1 MRAPV
6 TDTEASDSEARG
18 TGARDSEARD
28 SGARDSGAR
37 DTDVVVVGAGPVG
50 LMLAGELRLGG
61 ADVIVLD
68 RLGAPTTE
76 SRASTLHARTM
87 EILDQRGLLDEIGTP
102 PDEPMG
108 HFGGLPLDL
117 RLPGPYP
124 GQWKVPQTRTEEVLG
139 AWAVRLGAEVRR
151 GHRVTGLEQHP
162 DRVTVEAAGPEGG
175 APVRI
180 TAPYVVGCD
189 GEESTVRRLAAVA
202 FPGNDAEREL
212 IRADIAGIDIR
223 GRRFE
228 RLPRGLAIAA
238 RRPDGVTRVM
248 VHEFGR
254 TPRAA
259 EASFADIVDAWHNVT
274 GEDLSA
280 GTPLWVNAFGDV
292 SRQAE
297 RYRHGRVLLAGD
309 AAHAQMP
316 IGGQALNLGLQ
327 DAVNLGWKLA
337 AAARGRAPARL
348 LDSYHE
354 ERHEVG
360 RQVLSNIR
368 AQARLLLGG
377 PEVTGLR
384 AAIGE
389 LLPYEAVRARLAGM
403 VSGLD
408 IRYGGALAD
417 AGRPGGG
424 PHGSAG
430 WRLPPMTLNLRQP
443 VAIPAYGSESEGS
456 PVHTAALLRDARGV
470 LLVAAVE
477 EERRELLTGVAGPFG
492 RSVDAVTV
500 FRPAG
505 GPGDPAEVFVGV
517 DAVLVRPDGYVAWAG
532 TSAAGLEA
540 ALATWF
546 VRDTRH
552 SASPSTPSITP
563 RATSSTTPRTRPH
576 TTPHTRSH
584 IVRRENMGKLT
595 GKTAL
600 VTGASRGMGRAT
612 AERLAREGAL
622 VAVHY
627 ATGADAA
634 AETVERIEKDGG
646 RAFAVQ
652 AELGVPGGVHELF
665 LGLEEGLKERTG
677 STELNILVNNAGV
690 MGGVAAEDTTPEQ
703 FDRIF
708 AVNAKAPF
716 FIIQRALTNIPDG
729 GRIVNISS
737 GLTRFAN
744 PDEIAYAMSKGAVE
758 MLALHFAKLLGPRNI
773 TINSVAPG
781 ITRNSNPVFDIPE
794 AVTAMAG
801 LSTFN
806 RVGEPE
812 DVADVIAFL
821 VSDDARW
828 VTGSFVDASGGTL
841 LG

>member
-18 TGARDSEARD
+18 TGARGTGARDSEAR
-28 SGARDSGAR
+28 GTGAR

-408 IRYGGALAD
+408 IRYGGALTD

-470 LLVAAVE
+470 LLVAADE

>member
-18 TGARDSEARD
+18 TGARDSE
-28 SGARDSGAR
+28 ARDSGAR

-124 GQWKVPQTRTEEVLG
+124 GQWKVPQTRTEAVLG

-477 EERRELLTGVAGPFG
+477 EERRELLTGVARPFG

-563 RATSSTTPRTRPH
+563 RPTSSTTPRTRPH

>member
-6 TDTEASDSEARG
+6 TDTEASDSEAR
-18 TGARDSEARD
+18 DSE
-28 SGARDSGAR
+28 AR

-108 HFGGLPLDL
+108 HFGGLPMDL

-403 VSGLD
+403 VSGLG
-408 IRYGGALAD
+408 IRYGGALTD

-470 LLVAAVE
+470 LLVAADE

-552 SASPSTPSITP
+552 SASPSTPS
-563 RATSSTTPRTRPH
+563 TTPH

>member
-6 TDTEASDSEARG
+6 TDTEASDSEASDSEP
-18 TGARDSEARD
+18 RDSE
-28 SGARDSGAR
+28 ARDSGAR

-316 IGGQALNLGLQ
+316 IGGQVLNLGLQ

-408 IRYGGALAD
+408 IRYGGALTD

-470 LLVAAVE
+470 LLVAADE

>member
-6 TDTEASDSEARG
+6 TDPEASDPEARESEARN
-18 TGARDSEARD
+18 TEARNTE
-28 SGARDSGAR
+28 AR

-151 GHRVTGLEQHP
+151 GHQVTGLEQHP

-189 GEESTVRRLAAVA
+189 GEESTVRRLTAVA

-384 AAIGE
+384 AVIGE

-408 IRYGGALAD
+408 IRYGGSLTD

-443 VAIPAYGSESEGS
+443 VVISAYGSESEGS
-456 PVHTAALLRDARGV
+456 PVHTAALLRGARGV
-470 LLVAAVE
+470 LLVTADE
-477 EERRELLTGVAGPFG
+477 EERRELLTGVARPFG

-505 GPGDPAEVFVGV
+505 DPGGSEGLFDGV

-552 SASPSTPSITP
+552 SASPTTPPITPST
-563 RATSSTTPRTRPH
+563 TSSTTPH
-576 TTPHTRSH
+576 TTSH

-716 FIIQRALTNIPDG
+716 FIIQRALANIPDG

>member
-18 TGARDSEARD
+18 T
-28 SGARDSGAR
+28 GARDSGAR

-124 GQWKVPQTRTEEVLG
+124 GQWKVPQTLTEAVLG

-470 LLVAAVE
+470 LLVAADE

>member
-6 TDTEASDSEARG
+6 TDPEASDPEARESEARG
-18 TGARDSEARD
+18 TE
-28 SGARDSGAR
+28 AR

-254 TPRAA
+254 APRAA

-470 LLVAAVE
+470 LLVAADE

>member
-6 TDTEASDSEARG
+6 TDTEASDSEAR
-18 TGARDSEARD
+18 DSE
-28 SGARDSGAR
+28 ARDSGAR

-189 GEESTVRRLAAVA
+189 GEESTLRRLAAVA

-254 TPRAA
+254 APRAA

-470 LLVAAVE
+470 LLVAADE

-563 RATSSTTPRTRPH
+563 RATSSTTPRTRPHTTPHTRSH

>member
-1 MRAPV
+1 MTVNVA
-6 TDTEASDSEARG
+6 
-18 TGARDSEARD
+18 GA
-28 SGARDSGAR
+28 
-37 DTDVVVVGAGPVG
+37 TDVVVVGAGPVG

-61 ADVIVLD
+61 ADVVVLE
-68 RLGAPTTE
+68 RLAAPTTE

-87 EILDQRGLLDEIGTP
+87 EILDQRGLLADLGTP

-108 HFGGLPLDL
+108 HFGGLPMDL
-117 RLPGPYP
+117 RLPGCPYP
-124 GQWKVPQTRTEEVLG
+124 GQWKVPQTRTEELLG
-139 AWAVRLGAEVRR
+139 AWAARLGAEVRR
-151 GHRVTGLEQHP
+151 GHRVTALEQHP
-162 DRVTVEAAGPEGG
+162 DRAVVQAAGPGG
-175 APVRI
+175 DPVRI
-180 TAPYVVGCD
+180 TAAYVVGCD
-189 GEESTVRRLAAVA
+189 GEDSTVRRLAGVS
-202 FPGNDAEREL
+202 FPGSDARREL
-212 IRADIAGIDIR
+212 IRADVDGIDIR

-248 VHEFGR
+248 VHAFGR
-254 TPRAA
+254 APRAA
-259 EASFADIVDAWHNVT
+259 EASFADLVDAWRHVT

-297 RYRHGRVLLAGD
+297 HYRQGRVLLAGD

-337 AAARGRAPARL
+337 AVVGGRGPERL

-354 ERHEVG
+354 ERHAVG
-360 RQVLSNIR
+360 RQVLSGIR

-384 AAIGE
+384 EVFGE
-389 LLPYEAVRARLAGM
+389 LLPYEAVRSRLAGTI
-403 VSGLD
+403 SGLD
-408 IRYGGALAD
+408 IRYGGTPTD

-424 PHGSAG
+424 PHPLTGR
-430 WRLPPMTLNLRQP
+430 RLPPLLLRLRSGP
-443 VAIPAYGSESEGS
+443 AAYGAEGGDPGTDHS
-456 PVHTAALLRDARGV
+456 SVRTPDLLRGARGV
-470 LLVAAVE
+470 LLVTADDE
-477 EERRELLTGVAGPFG
+477 DRRRLLTRTAGPFG
-492 RSVDAVTV
+492 ASVDVVTAAP
-500 FRPAG
+500 PAG
-505 GPGDPAEVFVGV
+505 GPDDSPPDGA
-517 DAVLVRPDGYVAWAG
+517 DAVLIRPDGYVAWAG

-540 ALATWF
+540 ALTTWF
-546 VRDTRH
+546 TRDTRAL
-552 SASPSTPSITP
+552 SAASKRRPAERHPSP
-563 RATSSTTPRTRPH
+563 TTDPYTG
-576 TTPHTRSH
+576 SH
-584 IVRRENMGKLT
+584 IGRRENMGKLT

-634 AETVERIEKDGG
+634 AEVVERIEKDGG
-646 RAFAVQ
+646 RGFAVQ
-652 AELGVPGGVHELF
+652 AELGAPGGVHDLF
-665 LGLEEGLKERTG
+665 LGLEAALKERTG
-677 STELNILVNNAGV
+677 ATELNILVNNAGV
-690 MGGVAAEDTTPEQ
+690 MGGVAPEDTTPEQ

-716 FIIQRALTNIPDG
+716 FIIQRALAIMPDG

-758 MLALHFAKLLGPRNI
+758 MLALHFAKLLGPRGI

-781 ITRNSNPVFDIPE
+781 ITRNSNPVFDVPE

-812 DVADVIAFL
+812 DIADVVAFL

-828 VTGSFVDASGGTL
+828 ITGSFVDASGGTL

>member
-1 MRAPV
+1 MTVNA
-6 TDTEASDSEARG
+6 A
-18 TGARDSEARD
+18 GA
-28 SGARDSGAR
+28 
-37 DTDVVVVGAGPVG
+37 TDVVVVGAGPVG

-61 ADVIVLD
+61 ADVVVLE
-68 RLGAPTTE
+68 RLAAPTTE

-87 EILDQRGLLDEIGTP
+87 EILDQRGLLADLGTP

-108 HFGGLPLDL
+108 HFGGLPMDL
-117 RLPGPYP
+117 RLPGCPHP
-124 GQWKVPQTRTEEVLG
+124 GQWKVPQTRTEEILG
-139 AWAVRLGAEVRR
+139 AWAVRLGADVRR
-151 GHRVTGLEQHP
+151 GHRVTALEQHP
-162 DRVTVEAAGPEGG
+162 DRVVVEATGPGG
-175 APVRI
+175 EPVRI
-180 TAPYVVGCD
+180 TAAYVVGCD
-189 GEESTVRRLAAVA
+189 GEDSTVRRLADIA
-202 FPGNDAEREL
+202 FPGTDARREL
-212 IRADIAGIDIR
+212 IRADVDGIDIR

-248 VHEFGR
+248 VHAFGG

-259 EASFADIVDAWHNVT
+259 EASFAGLVDAWRHVT
-274 GEDLSA
+274 GEDLSS

-297 RYRHGRVLLAGD
+297 RYRQGRVLLAGD

-337 AAARGRAPARL
+337 AVAGGRGPERL

-360 RQVLSNIR
+360 RQVLSGIR

-384 AAIGE
+384 EVFGE
-389 LLPYEAVRARLAGM
+389 LLPYEAVRSRLAGTI
-403 VSGLD
+403 SGLD
-408 IRYGGALAD
+408 IRYGGPPAD

-424 PHGSAG
+424 PHPLTGR
-430 WRLPPMTLNLRQP
+430 RLPPLSLRLRSGP
-443 VAIPAYGSESEGS
+443 TAYGAERGDPGQDHASVRT
-456 PVHTAALLRDARGV
+456 PDLLRGARGV
-470 LLVAAVE
+470 LLVTADDE
-477 EERRELLTGVAGPFG
+477 DRRRLLTRTAGPFG
-492 RSVDAVTV
+492 TSVDVVTAA
-500 FRPAG
+500 P
-505 GPGDPAEVFVGV
+505 PAEGPDDSPLDGA
-517 DAVLVRPDGYVAWAG
+517 DAVLVRPDGHVAWAG
-532 TSAAGLEA
+532 TSAAVLET
-540 ALATWF
+540 ALTTWF
-546 VRDTRH
+546 TRDTRAL
-552 SASPSTPSITP
+552 SGVPG
-563 RATSSTTPRTRPH
+563 RRP
-576 TTPHTRSH
+576 TEPPYTGSH
-584 IVRRENMGKLT
+584 IGRRENMGKLT

-634 AETVERIEKDGG
+634 AEVVERIEKDGG
-646 RAFAVQ
+646 RGFAVQ
-652 AELGVPGGVHELF
+652 AELGAPGGVHDLF
-665 LGLEEGLKERTG
+665 LGLEAGLKERTG
-677 STELNILVNNAGV
+677 ATELNLLVNNAGV
-690 MGGVAAEDTTPEQ
+690 MGGVAPEDTTPEQ

-716 FIIQRALTNIPDG
+716 FIIQRALAIMPDG
-729 GRIVNISS
+729 GRIVNVSS

-758 MLALHFAKLLGPRNI
+758 MLALHFAKLLGPRGI
-773 TINSVAPG
+773 TVNSVAPG
-781 ITRNSNPVFDIPE
+781 ITRNSNPVFDVPE

-801 LSTFN
+801 LSAFN

-812 DVADVIAFL
+812 DIADVVAFL

-828 VTGSFVDASGGTL
+828 ITGSFVDASGGTL

>member
-18 TGARDSEARD
+18 TGARDSE
-28 SGARDSGAR
+28 ARDSGAR

-408 IRYGGALAD
+408 IRYGGALTD

-470 LLVAAVE
+470 LLVAADE

-552 SASPSTPSITP
+552 SAPPSTPSITP
-563 RATSSTTPRTRPH
+563 RPTSSTTPRTRPH

>member
-6 TDTEASDSEARG
+6 TDTEASDSEP
-18 TGARDSEARD
+18 RDSE
-28 SGARDSGAR
+28 ARDSGAR

-189 GEESTVRRLAAVA
+189 GEESTLRRLAAVA

-238 RRPDGVTRVM
+238 RRPEGVTRVM

-254 TPRAA
+254 APRAA

-337 AAARGRAPARL
+337 AEARGRAPARL

-408 IRYGGALAD
+408 IRYGGALTD

-470 LLVAAVE
+470 LLVAADE

>member
-28 SGARDSGAR
+28 TGAR

-408 IRYGGALAD
+408 IRYGGALTD

-470 LLVAAVE
+470 LLVAADE

>member
-6 TDTEASDSEARG
+6 TDTEARDSEARNTEASDSEARD
-18 TGARDSEARD
+18 TD
-28 SGARDSGAR
+28 AR

-87 EILDQRGLLDEIGTP
+87 EILDQRGLLDGIGTP

-124 GQWKVPQTRTEEVLG
+124 GQWKVPQTRTEAVLG

-189 GEESTVRRLAAVA
+189 GEESTVRRLTAIA

-337 AAARGRAPARL
+337 TAARGRAPARL

-384 AAIGE
+384 AVIGE

-408 IRYGGALAD
+408 IRYGGSLTD

-430 WRLPPMTLNLRQP
+430 WRLPPMTLNLRP
-443 VAIPAYGSESEGS
+443 TGAISAYGPESEGS
-456 PVHTAALLRDARGV
+456 AVHTAALLRDARGV
-470 LLVAAVE
+470 LLVTADE

-505 GPGDPAEVFVGV
+505 APGGPEGLLDGV

-532 TSAAGLEA
+532 TSPAGLEA

-552 SASPSTPSITP
+552 SASPTTPSITP
-563 RATSSTTPRTRPH
+563 RTTSSTTPR